1 MKYKGYWLL
10 IFVFALVISLLL
22 GLAPYA
28 LYHLGFIN
36 PTDQNIIKVV
46 APVGGM
52 FGPAS
57 AFFSSFALIAVIIS
71 IQQQREALRI
81 QAEELELTRKEL
93 ELTRK
98 EIGESTE
105 AQREMAT
112 HQKNAIS
119 LEVIMPFMNE
129 ISSSEMRNAIITLS
143 KFGKKDNFDEI
154 YFELL
159 QKNKADQL
167 QSGELEEF
175 ELIDNSRRKFVGLF
189 HKMQRLSAT
198 GVVDNEIVR
207 VVLGPD
213 SCWLL
218 LNIVEPLDAKI
229 RPNYSTTSFDFARD
243 LYIPEIIESAG
254 KHD

>member
-1 MKYKGYWLL
+1 MKYKGYWILVFIIALL
-10 IFVFALVISLLL
+10 ISLAF
-22 GLAPYA
+22 GLAPYI
-28 LYHLGFIN
+28 LYSLGFIN
-36 PTDQNIIKVV
+36 PDHQNVIKIVE
-46 APVGGM
+46 PVGGM

-57 AFFSSFALIAVIIS
+57 AFFSGFALIAVIIS
-71 IQQQREALRI
+71 IQQQREALKI
-81 QAEELELTRKEL
+81 QAEEL

-105 AQREMAT
+105 AQQEMAK

-119 LEVIMPFMNE
+119 LQVIMPFMNE
-129 ISSSEMRNAIITLS
+129 ISSAEMRKAIIELS
-143 KFGKKDNFDEI
+143 KFGRMENFDAI
-154 YFELL
+154 YYGLLHRNKSGSLEGADLEFFETV
-159 QKNKADQL
+159 
-167 QSGELEEF
+167 
-175 ELIDNSRRKFVGLF
+175 DNARRKFVGLF

-229 RPNYSTTSFDFARD
+229 RPNYSTVTFDFARG
-243 LYIPEIIESAG
+243 LYSAETVDVKG
-254 KHD
+254 RHD

>member
-1 MKYKGYWLL
+1 MKYKAYWFL
-10 IFVFALVISLLL
+10 IFISALLLSLIL
-22 GLAPYA
+22 GLAPYII
-28 LYHLGFIN
+28 YHLGLIT
-36 PTDQNIIKVV
+36 PTEQDVIKVV

-57 AFFSSFALIAVIIS
+57 AFFSGFALIAVIIS

-81 QAEELELTRKEL
+81 QAEELELTRKE
-93 ELTRK
+93 
-98 EIGESTE
+98 ISASTA
-105 AQREMAT
+105 AQQEMAT

-143 KFGKKDNFDEI
+143 KFGRKENFDKM
-154 YFELL
+154 YFDLV
-159 QKNKADQL
+159 QKNKSDLL
-167 QSGELEEF
+167 QNSELEEF

-198 GVVDNEIVR
+198 RVVDNEIVR

-213 SCWLL
+213 SCWIL

-229 RPNYSTTSFDFARD
+229 RPNYSTLSFDFARS
-243 LYIPEIIESAG
+243 LYSPEIIESEG

>member
-1 MKYKGYWLL
+1 MKYKGYWILVS
-10 IFVFALVISLLL
+10 VFALLISLLL

-28 LYHLGFIN
+28 LYHLGFIS
-36 PTDQNIIKVV
+36 PEEQNVIKVV

-52 FGPAS
+52 FEPAS
-57 AFFSSFALIAVIIS
+57 VFFSGFALIAVIIS

-81 QAEELELTRKEL
+81 QAEELELTRKE
-93 ELTRK
+93 
-98 EIGESTE
+98 IGESTE
-105 AQREMAT
+105 AQQEMAK

-129 ISSSEMRNAIITLS
+129 ISSSEMRAAIIALS
-143 KFGKKDNFDEI
+143 KFGKKANFDEV
-154 YFELL
+154 YFDLL
-159 QKNKADQL
+159 QKNKKDL
-167 QSGELEEF
+167 LKGLELEQF
-175 ELIDNSRRKFVGLF
+175 ELIDGSRRKFVSLF

-198 GVVDNEIVR
+198 GVVDDEIVK

-229 RPNYSTTSFDFARD
+229 RPNYSTLSFDLARS
-243 LYIPEIIESAG
+243 LYSEEVIESQG

>member
-1 MKYKGYWLL
+1 MKYKGYWILVF
-10 IFVFALVISLLL
+10 IFALLISLLL

-28 LYHLGFIN
+28 LYHLGFIS
-36 PTDQNIIKVV
+36 PEEQSVIKVV
-46 APVGGM
+46 EPVGGM

-57 AFFSSFALIAVIIS
+57 AFFSGFALIAVIIS

-81 QAEELELTRKEL
+81 QAEELELTRKE
-93 ELTRK
+93 
-98 EIGESTE
+98 IGESTE
-105 AQREMAT
+105 AQQEMAK

-129 ISSSEMRNAIITLS
+129 ISSSEMRTAIITLS
-143 KFGKKDNFDEI
+143 KFGKKENFAEI

-159 QKNKADQL
+159 QKNKADL
-167 QSGELEEF
+167 LKGPELEEF
-175 ELIDNSRRKFVGLF
+175 ELIDGSRRKFVGLF

-198 GVVDNEIVR
+198 RVVDHEIIR

-213 SCWLL
+213 SCWIL

-229 RPNYSTTSFDFARD
+229 RPNYSKLSFDLARS
-243 LYIPEIIESAG
+243 LYSKEVIESQG

>member
-1 MKYKGYWLL
+1 MKYKGYWIL
-10 IFVFALVISLLL
+10 IFVFALLISLLL

-36 PTDQNIIKVV
+36 PVDQNVIKVV

-57 AFFSSFALIAVIIS
+57 AFFSGFALIAVIIS

-81 QAEELELTRKEL
+81 QAEELELTRKE
-93 ELTRK
+93 
-98 EIGESTE
+98 IGESTE
-105 AQREMAT
+105 AQQAMAT

-154 YFELL
+154 YIELL

-167 QSGELEEF
+167 QSEELAEF

-213 SCWLL
+213 SCWIL

-229 RPNYSTTSFDFARD
+229 RPNYSTLSFDFARN
-243 LYIPEIIESAG
+243 LYTAEVIESEG

>member
-1 MKYKGYWLL
+1 MKYKGYWIL
-10 IFVFALVISLLL
+10 IFIFALFISLLL

-28 LYHLGFIN
+28 LYNFGFID
-36 PTDQNIIKVV
+36 TVDQKVIDMV

-57 AFFSSFALIAVIIS
+57 AFFSGFALIAVIIS

-81 QAEELELTRKEL
+81 QAEELELTRKE
-93 ELTRK
+93 
-98 EIGESTE
+98 IGESTD
-105 AQREMAT
+105 AQRAMAT

-119 LEVIMPFMNE
+119 LQVIMPFMNE
-129 ISSSEMRNAIITLS
+129 ISSFEMRKSIITLS
-143 KFGKKDNFDEI
+143 KFGTRSNFDEV

-159 QKNKADQL
+159 KKNKLDLL
-167 QSGELEEF
+167 QNHDLEEF

-213 SCWLL
+213 SCWIL

-229 RPNYSTTSFDFARD
+229 RQNYSTLSFDFARS
-243 LYIPEIIESAG
+243 LYPTEIIESEG

>member
-1 MKYKGYWLL
+1 MKHKGYWVLV
-10 IFVFALVISLLL
+10 FVFALLISLLL
-22 GLAPYA
+22 GIAPYA
-28 LYHLGFIN
+28 LYYFGFIS
-36 PTDQNIIKVV
+36 PEEQDLIKVV
-46 APVGGM
+46 EPVGGM
-52 FGPAS
+52 FGPAG
-57 AFFSSFALIAVIIS
+57 AFFSGFALIAVIIS
-71 IQQQREALRI
+71 IQQQRNALRI
-81 QAEELELTRKEL
+81 QAEEL

-105 AQREMAT
+105 AQLEMAK

-129 ISSSEMRNAIITLS
+129 ISSSEMRAAIIALS
-143 KFGKKDNFDEI
+143 KFSKKENFDEL

-159 QKNKADQL
+159 QKNKNDL
-167 QSGELEEF
+167 LKGKELEQF
-175 ELIDNSRRKFVGLF
+175 ELIDGSRRKFVGLF

-198 GVVDNEIVR
+198 GVVDDEIVK

-213 SCWLL
+213 SCWIL

-229 RPNYSTTSFDFARD
+229 RPNYSTLSFDLARS
-243 LYIPEIIESAG
+243 LYSKEMIESQG